1 MNFFAPIKFYN
12 LYTIRLQQL
21 VHVNRSIFVV
31 LLSLVASGCS
41 ERDLEPTAPAAVR
54 PVKLIT
60 VELASSTES
69 RTYPAVI
76 EAEIVRVLSF
86 QVAGLIEQ
94 LPIHESLKINKGA
107 VLAELDSRDFLSRL
121 KSAQSQ
127 HNNAKEAYHRALRLA
142 QQDAIAQSTVEQRLS
157 QYEMSQADLETANKA
172 LEDTVLRS
180 PIEGVVSQLTV
191 EELQNVQAGS
201 PIVTIIGNGSMLA
214 VVNVPARLV
223 ARFNQRKDITA
234 HVTLASLPAVKL
246 PAVYC
251 EASLDADASSQTF
264 RVAFRFDRT
273 EQVIILPGMTASLTV
288 SSSSRSADGNAIAVP
303 LAAILSEADSNY
315 IWLLDE
321 SSMTVS
327 RRVVDVGAGIG
338 EKLQINA
345 GLNAGDI
352 IVGAGANYL
361 AEGMKVRAWTAQ

>member
-1 MNFFAPIKFYN
+1 MNFFASIKFYN
-12 LYTIRLQQL
+12 LYTTRLQQL
-21 VHVNRSIFVV
+21 AYLSCSTFVV
-31 LLSLVASGCS
+31 LLSLVVCGCS
-41 ERDLEPTAPAAVR
+41 EREPPPIAPAAVR

-60 VELASSTES
+60 VELAGSSES

-76 EAEIVRVLSF
+76 EAETIRVLSF
-86 QVAGLIEQ
+86 QVAGLIKQ

-107 VLAELDSRDFLSRL
+107 VLAELDSRDFISRL

-127 HNNAKEAYHRALRLA
+127 HNNAKEAYQRALRLA

-157 QYEMSQADLETANKA
+157 QYEMSQADLETATKA

-180 PIEGVVSQLTV
+180 PIEGVVSELTV

-223 ARFNQRKDITA
+223 ARFNQRKDLTA
-234 HVTLASLPAVKL
+234 QVTLASLPEVKL
-246 PAVYC
+246 PAVLY
-251 EASLDADASSQTF
+251 EATLAADTSSQTF
-264 RVAFRFDRT
+264 RVAFRFERT

-288 SSSSRSADGNAIAVP
+288 SSSSHSADAAFIAVP
-303 LAAILSEADSNY
+303 LAAVLSDADSNY
-315 IWLLDE
+315 IWLLNE

-327 RRVVDVGAGIG
+327 KRIVEVGAGVG
-338 EKLQINA
+338 EKLQIKA
-345 GLNAGDI
+345 GLNAGDM